1 MYFDAKNLLIL
12 SFVIPGLVLPV
23 NVHVLVSTLS
33 ASIKPKPS
41 QCILS
46 LCRLRFW
53 LIVSSSTFND
63 VQIYWL
69 HLLLTDV
76 GQTSLG
82 QWNNQ
87 VLCLGHSSA
96 RHFAKNHIASIQY
109 DLESTRSLV
118 SRQILGKDKIRR
130 DHDWNGIFH
139 EKVVVPSRYS
149 LETNQSEGAF
159 SHDH

>member
-1 MYFDAKNLLIL
+1 MCFDAKNLLIL
-12 SFVIPGLVLPV
+12 SFVIPSLVLPV
-23 NVHVLVSTLS
+23 NVRVIVSKLS
-33 ASIKPKPS
+33 ASIKPKS
-41 QCILS
+41 SKLLLS
-46 LCRLRFW
+46 LCHLRFW
-53 LIVSSSTFND
+53 LIVSSPTLNN

-69 HLLLTDV
+69 PLRLTDV

-87 VLCLGHSSA
+87 VLRLGHSSA

-118 SRQILGKDKIRR
+118 SRQILGKDKIRQ
-130 DHDWNGIFH
+130 DHDWNGVFN

-149 LETNQSEGAF
+149 LEPNQPEGAF